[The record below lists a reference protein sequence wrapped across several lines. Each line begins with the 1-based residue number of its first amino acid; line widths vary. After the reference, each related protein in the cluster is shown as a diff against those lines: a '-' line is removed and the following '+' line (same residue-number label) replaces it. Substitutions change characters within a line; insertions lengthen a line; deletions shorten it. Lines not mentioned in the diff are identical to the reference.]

1 MPLAD
6 NFEMLSDIYVLP
18 MNVTEVWAQIYSDEA
33 PYSLEKSMLELGEV
47 FHSQGTWGEPTDE
60 FIKISGSSACAVLQ
74 GSSVLCSPAQSF
86 TI

>member
-1 MPLAD
+1 MESMPLAD

-60 FIKISGSSACAVLQ
+60 FIKIEGFDTLLHRVIIST
-74 GSSVLCSPAQSF
+74 SVLP
-86 TI
+86 

>member
-1 MPLAD
+1 MESMPLAD

-18 MNVTEVWAQIYSDEA
+18 MNVTEAWAQIYSDEA

-60 FIKISGSSACAVLQ
+60 FIKIEDFDTLLHRVMIST
-74 GSSVLCSPAQSF
+74 SVLP
-86 TI
+86 